1 MIKGRGQT
9 KSGEPLLLIGLSHEN
24 LSRLVA
30 DEPIVFDTGPLGLPA
45 MKVAIMA
52 GKTEAEIA
60 EHFHVGMT
68 VTPDLP
74 ATG

>member
-1 MIKGRGQT
+1 MIKGRGET
-9 KSGEPLLLIGLSHEN
+9 KTGEPLLLIGLSHEN

-30 DEPIVFDTGPLGLPA
+30 DEPILFDTGPLGLPP

-60 EHFHVGMT
+60 RHFKTAQVIG
-68 VTPDLP
+68 P
-74 ATG
+74 